1 MTIGESFFS
10 KDALHNDNFILKVQG
25 ESMIEAGINNGDYI
39 IVSKQS
45 TARNGEIV
53 VAMIEGEATVK
64 TFYKEKD
71 HIRLQPQNSTMD
83 PIIVKDCQ
91 ILGKVVGL
99 FRKI

>member
-1 MTIGESFFS
+1 
-10 KDALHNDNFILKVQG
+10 
-25 ESMIEAGINNGDYI
+25 MIEAGINNGDYI

-71 HIRLQPQNSTMD
+71 HIRLQPENSTMD
-83 PIIVKDCQ
+83 PIIVRDCQ